1 MLTKGPSPG
10 GEGEDSPA
18 AKRHPLSEG
27 DKTYRTDE
35 TDMKDTKDS
44 IKIRH
49 LMEQAERLPKHD
61 SIVVLKALLAT
72 VAEEDGDWTQTLR
85 MAIEEAEERQE
96 APEIHCSYR
105 ISSRQ
110 VTTFVKL
117 FRIIYDLHIFETA
130 DGRIASNS
138 ENFINDLALFFN
150 TEIKHTRNL
159 LSSAKRTGT
168 FMDVFDRL
176 HELAQAYYEKG
187 DGLDAGKR
195 VEAREWQQRID
206 FGNY

>member
-1 MLTKGPSPG
+1 MGTSNPPAIPPTPFTKGDG
-10 GEGEDSPA
+10 HALKKGE
-18 AKRHPLSEG
+18 
-27 DKTYRTDE
+27 RTDITNRTMSE
-35 TDMKDTKDS
+35 TKDS
-44 IKIRH
+44 VKIRH
-49 LMEQAERLPKHD
+49 LMEQAGRLPKDD

-72 VAEEDGDWTQTLR
+72 VAEEDGDWMQTLR

-96 APEIHCSYR
+96 TPEIHSSYK

-110 VTTFVKL
+110 VTAFVKL

-159 LSSAKRTGT
+159 LSSAKRTGN

-187 DGLDAGKR
+187 DELNAGKR
-195 VEAREWQQRID
+195 AEAREWQQRID

>member
-1 MLTKGPSPG
+1 
-10 GEGEDSPA
+10 
-18 AKRHPLSEG
+18 
-27 DKTYRTDE
+27 
-35 TDMKDTKDS
+35 MKETKDS

-72 VAEEDGDWTQTLR
+72 VAEEDSDWMQTLR
-85 MAIEEAEERQE
+85 MAIQEAEEREE
-96 APEIHCSYR
+96 AAELHSRYR
-105 ISSRQ
+105 ISKQ
-110 VTTFVKL
+110 KTTTFVKL
-117 FRIIYDLHIFETA
+117 FRIVYDLHIFETA

-138 ENFINDLALFFN
+138 EDFICDLGLYFN

-159 LSSAKRTGT
+159 LSAAKRTGN

-187 DGLDAGKR
+187 EGLETGKR
-195 VEAREWQQRID
+195 AEAREWQQRID
-206 FGNY
+206 FGNF

>member
-1 MLTKGPSPG
+1 MTN
-10 GEGEDSPA
+10 
-18 AKRHPLSEG
+18 RTMSE
-27 DKTYRTDE
+27 
-35 TDMKDTKDS
+35 TKDS
-44 IKIRH
+44 VKIRH
-49 LMEQAERLPKHD
+49 LMEQAGRLPKDD

-72 VAEEDGDWTQTLR
+72 VAEEDGDWMQMLR

-96 APEIHCSYR
+96 APEIHSSYR

-176 HELAQAYYEKG
+176 HELAQAYYEKV
-187 DGLDAGKR
+187 DGLEAGKR
-195 VEAREWQQRID
+195 AEAREWQQRID

>member
-1 MLTKGPSPG
+1 
-10 GEGEDSPA
+10 
-18 AKRHPLSEG
+18 
-27 DKTYRTDE
+27 
-35 TDMKDTKDS
+35 
-44 IKIRH
+44 
-49 LMEQAERLPKHD
+49 MEQAERLPKRD
-61 SIVVLKALLAT
+61 CVVVLKALLAT
-72 VAEEDGDWTQTLR
+72 VAEEDGDWMQMLR

-96 APEIHCSYR
+96 ATEIHSVYK

-159 LSSAKRTGT
+159 LSSAKRTGN

-187 DGLDAGKR
+187 DELNAGKR

-206 FGNY
+206 FDF

>member
-1 MLTKGPSPG
+1 MN
-10 GEGEDSPA
+10 E
-18 AKRHPLSEG
+18 
-27 DKTYRTDE
+27 
-35 TDMKDTKDS
+35 TKDS

-49 LMEQAERLPKHD
+49 LMEQAGRLPKHD

-85 MAIEEAEERQE
+85 MAIEEAEEREE
-96 APEIHCSYR
+96 AAELHSRYR
-105 ISSRQ
+105 ISKQ
-110 VTTFVKL
+110 KTTTFVKL
-117 FRIIYDLHIFETA
+117 FRIVYDLHIFETA

-159 LSSAKRTGT
+159 LSSAKRTGN

-187 DGLDAGKR
+187 EGLDAGKR

>member
-1 MLTKGPSPG
+1 MS
-10 GEGEDSPA
+10 A
-18 AKRHPLSEG
+18 N
-27 DKTYRTDE
+27 
-35 TDMKDTKDS
+35 KDCV
-44 IKIRH
+44 KIRH
-49 LMEQAERLPKHD
+49 LMEQAGRLPKHD

-96 APEIHCSYR
+96 APEIHSSYR

-138 ENFINDLALFFN
+138 ENFINDLARFFN

-159 LSSAKRTGT
+159 FHRLS
-168 FMDVFDRL
+168 
-176 HELAQAYYEKG
+176 AQALLWMCLIGCMSWRKRIMRRGRDWKRESGLRLGNGNKG
-187 DGLDAGKR
+187 
-195 VEAREWQQRID
+195 
-206 FGNY
+206 

>member
-1 MLTKGPSPG
+1 
-10 GEGEDSPA
+10 
-18 AKRHPLSEG
+18 
-27 DKTYRTDE
+27 
-35 TDMKDTKDS
+35 MKETKDS

-49 LMEQAERLPKHD
+49 LMEQAGRLPKHD

-85 MAIEEAEERQE
+85 MAIDEVEERQE
-96 APEIHCSYR
+96 APEIHSSYR

-138 ENFINDLALFFN
+138 EDFVCDLGLYFN
-150 TEIKHTRNL
+150 TEIRNMRNL
-159 LSSAKRTGT
+159 L
-168 FMDVFDRL
+168 L
-176 HELAQAYYEKG
+176 
-187 DGLDAGKR
+187 
-195 VEAREWQQRID
+195 
-206 FGNY
+206 

>member
-1 MLTKGPSPG
+1 M
-10 GEGEDSPA
+10 
-18 AKRHPLSEG
+18 SE
-27 DKTYRTDE
+27 
-35 TDMKDTKDS
+35 TKDS
-44 IKIRH
+44 VKIRH
-49 LMEQAERLPKHD
+49 LMEQAERLPKRD
-61 SIVVLKALLAT
+61 CVVVLKALLAT
-72 VAEEDGDWTQTLR
+72 VAEEDGDWMQTLR

-96 APEIHCSYR
+96 TPEIHSSYR

-117 FRIIYDLHIFETA
+117 FRIIYDLHIFETV

-159 LSSAKRTGT
+159 LSSAKRTGN

-187 DGLDAGKR
+187 DELNAGKR

>member
-1 MLTKGPSPG
+1 MS
-10 GEGEDSPA
+10 A
-18 AKRHPLSEG
+18 N
-27 DKTYRTDE
+27 
-35 TDMKDTKDS
+35 KDCV
-44 IKIRH
+44 KIRH
-49 LMEQAERLPKHD
+49 LMEQAGRLPKHD

-96 APEIHCSYR
+96 APEIHSSYR

-110 VTTFVKL
+110 ITTFVKL
-117 FRIIYDLHIFETA
+117 FRIVYDLHIFETA

-138 ENFINDLALFFN
+138 ENFINDLARFFN

-159 LSSAKRTGT
+159 LSSAKRTST

-187 DGLDAGKR
+187 DELDAGKR
-195 VEAREWQQRID
+195 VEARECQQRID
-206 FGNY
+206 FGNF

>member
-1 MLTKGPSPG
+1 M
-10 GEGEDSPA
+10 
-18 AKRHPLSEG
+18 
-27 DKTYRTDE
+27 
-35 TDMKDTKDS
+35 
-44 IKIRH
+44 
-49 LMEQAERLPKHD
+49 
-61 SIVVLKALLAT
+61 
-72 VAEEDGDWTQTLR
+72 
-85 MAIEEAEERQE
+85 
-96 APEIHCSYR
+96 
-105 ISSRQ
+105 
-110 VTTFVKL
+110 KL

-159 LSSAKRTGT
+159 LSSAKRTGN

-187 DGLDAGKR
+187 DGLETGKR
-195 VEAREWQQRID
+195 AEAREWQQRID

>member
-1 MLTKGPSPG
+1 MGLRLPRHCAAPLNPPSHPLTE
-10 GEGEDSPA
+10 GEG
-18 AKRHPLSEG
+18 
-27 DKTYRTDE
+27 TYRTNV

-49 LMEQAERLPKHD
+49 LMEQAERLPKRD
-61 SIVVLKALLAT
+61 CVVVLKALLAT
-72 VAEEDGDWTQTLR
+72 VAEEDGDWMQMLR

-96 APEIHCSYR
+96 TPEIHSSYR

-159 LSSAKRTGT
+159 LSSAKRTGN

-176 HELAQAYYEKG
+176 HERAQAYYEKG
-187 DGLDAGKR
+187 DGLETGKR

>member
-1 MLTKGPSPG
+1 MN
-10 GEGEDSPA
+10 E
-18 AKRHPLSEG
+18 
-27 DKTYRTDE
+27 
-35 TDMKDTKDS
+35 TKDS

-49 LMEQAERLPKHD
+49 LMEQAGRLPKHD

-96 APEIHCSYR
+96 APEIHSSYR

-117 FRIIYDLHIFETA
+117 FRIVYDLHIFETA

-138 ENFINDLALFFN
+138 EDFVCDLGLYFN
-150 TEIKHTRNL
+150 TEIRNMRNL
-159 LSSAKRTGT
+159 LSSANRTSN
-168 FMDVFDRL
+168 FMDVFERL

-187 DGLDAGKR
+187 DGLNAGKR
-195 VEAREWQQRID
+195 AEAREWQQRID
-206 FGNY
+206 FDSF

>member
-1 MLTKGPSPG
+1 M
-10 GEGEDSPA
+10 
-18 AKRHPLSEG
+18 SE
-27 DKTYRTDE
+27 
-35 TDMKDTKDS
+35 TKDS
-44 IKIRH
+44 VKIRH
-49 LMEQAERLPKHD
+49 LMEQAGRLPKRD
-61 SIVVLKALLAT
+61 CVVVLKALLAT
-72 VAEEDGDWTQTLR
+72 VAEEDGDWMQTLR

-96 APEIHCSYR
+96 TTEIHSSYR

-117 FRIIYDLHIFETA
+117 FRIVYDLHIFETA

-138 ENFINDLALFFN
+138 EDFINDLGLYFN

-159 LSSAKRTGT
+159 LSSAKRTGN

-187 DGLDAGKR
+187 DGLEMGKR
-195 VEAREWQQRID
+195 AEAREWQQRID
-206 FGNY
+206 FGNF

>member
-1 MLTKGPSPG
+1 
-10 GEGEDSPA
+10 
-18 AKRHPLSEG
+18 
-27 DKTYRTDE
+27 
-35 TDMKDTKDS
+35 
-44 IKIRH
+44 
-49 LMEQAERLPKHD
+49 MEQAKRLPKHD

-96 APEIHCSYR
+96 AQVIHSSYR

-117 FRIIYDLHIFETA
+117 FRIIYDLHIFETT

-138 ENFINDLALFFN
+138 EDFICDLGRYFN

-159 LSSAKRTGT
+159 LSSAKRTST

-187 DGLDAGKR
+187 EGLETGKLA
-195 VEAREWQQRID
+195 EAREWQQRID
-206 FGNY
+206 FENY

>member
-1 MLTKGPSPG
+1 MN
-10 GEGEDSPA
+10 E
-18 AKRHPLSEG
+18 
-27 DKTYRTDE
+27 
-35 TDMKDTKDS
+35 TKDS

-49 LMEQAERLPKHD
+49 LMEQAGRLPKHD

-85 MAIEEAEERQE
+85 MAIEEAEEREE
-96 APEIHCSYR
+96 AAELHSRYR
-105 ISSRQ
+105 ISKQ
-110 VTTFVKL
+110 KTTTFVKL
-117 FRIIYDLHIFETA
+117 FRIVYDLHIFETA

-159 LSSAKRTGT
+159 LSSAKRTGN

-187 DGLDAGKR
+187 EGLETGKR

-206 FGNY
+206 FDSF

>member
-1 MLTKGPSPG
+1 
-10 GEGEDSPA
+10 
-18 AKRHPLSEG
+18 
-27 DKTYRTDE
+27 
-35 TDMKDTKDS
+35 MKETKDS

-72 VAEEDGDWTQTLR
+72 VAAEDGDWMQTLR
-85 MAIEEAEERQE
+85 MAIDEVEERQE
-96 APEIHCSYR
+96 APEIHSVYR

-117 FRIIYDLHIFETA
+117 FRIVYDLHIFETA

-138 ENFINDLALFFN
+138 EEFICDLGRYFN

-159 LSSAKRTGT
+159 LSAAKRTEN
-168 FMDVFDRL
+168 FMSVFDRL
-176 HELAQAYYEKG
+176 HYLAQAYYDQDE
-187 DGLDAGKR
+187 GLDANNKA
-195 VEAREWQQRID
+195 VARESQQRID
-206 FGNY
+206 FDWGQSL

>member
-1 MLTKGPSPG
+1 
-10 GEGEDSPA
+10 
-18 AKRHPLSEG
+18 
-27 DKTYRTDE
+27 
-35 TDMKDTKDS
+35 MKETKDS

-85 MAIEEAEERQE
+85 MAIE
-96 APEIHCSYR
+96 
-105 ISSRQ
+105 SRQ

-117 FRIIYDLHIFETA
+117 FRIVYDLHIFETA

-138 ENFINDLALFFN
+138 ENFINDLARFFN

-159 LSSAKRTGT
+159 LSSAKRTST

-176 HELAQAYYEKG
+176 RELAQAYYERG
-187 DGLDAGKR
+187 EGLETGKR

-206 FGNY
+206 FDSF

>member
-1 MLTKGPSPG
+1 MS
-10 GEGEDSPA
+10 A
-18 AKRHPLSEG
+18 N
-27 DKTYRTDE
+27 
-35 TDMKDTKDS
+35 KDCV
-44 IKIRH
+44 KIRH
-49 LMEQAERLPKHD
+49 LMEQAGRLPKDD

-72 VAEEDGDWTQTLR
+72 VAEEDGDWMQTLR

-96 APEIHCSYR
+96 APEIHSSYR

-117 FRIIYDLHIFETA
+117 FRIIYDLHIFETT

-138 ENFINDLALFFN
+138 ENFINDLARFFN

-159 LSSAKRTGT
+159 LSSAKRTSS

-187 DGLDAGKR
+187 DGLDTGKR
-195 VEAREWQQRID
+195 AETREWQQRID
-206 FGNY
+206 FDSF

>member
-1 MLTKGPSPG
+1 MA
-10 GEGEDSPA
+10 E
-18 AKRHPLSEG
+18 
-27 DKTYRTDE
+27 
-35 TDMKDTKDS
+35 TKDS
-44 IKIRH
+44 VKIRH

-96 APEIHCSYR
+96 APEIHSSYR

-110 VTTFVKL
+110 ITTFVKL
-117 FRIIYDLHIFETA
+117 FRIVYDLHIFETT

-138 ENFINDLALFFN
+138 ENFINDLARFFN

-159 LSSAKRTGT
+159 LSSAKRTGN
-168 FMDVFDRL
+168 FMDVFERL

-187 DGLDAGKR
+187 DGLNAGKR
-195 VEAREWQQRID
+195 AEAREWQQRID
-206 FGNY
+206 FDSF

>member
-1 MLTKGPSPG
+1 MTN
-10 GEGEDSPA
+10 
-18 AKRHPLSEG
+18 RTMSE
-27 DKTYRTDE
+27 
-35 TDMKDTKDS
+35 TKDS
-44 IKIRH
+44 VKIRH
-49 LMEQAERLPKHD
+49 LMEQAGRLPKHD

-72 VAEEDGDWTQTLR
+72 VAEEDGDWMQTLR

-96 APEIHCSYR
+96 APEIHSIYK

-130 DGRIASNS
+130 DGRIVSNS

-159 LSSAKRTGT
+159 LSSAKRTGN

-187 DGLDAGKR
+187 DGLETGKR

-206 FGNY
+206 FDWGQSL

>member
-1 MLTKGPSPG
+1 MT
-10 GEGEDSPA
+10 E
-18 AKRHPLSEG
+18 
-27 DKTYRTDE
+27 
-35 TDMKDTKDS
+35 TKDS
-44 IKIRH
+44 VKIRL
-49 LMEQAERLPKHD
+49 LMEQAERLPKQD
-61 SIVVLKALLAT
+61 CIVVLKAVMAT
-72 VAEEDGDWTQTLR
+72 VAEEHGDWTQTLR
-85 MAIEEAEERQE
+85 MAIDEVEERQE
-96 APEIHCSYR
+96 APEIHSSYR

-138 ENFINDLALFFN
+138 ENFINDLARFFN

-159 LSSAKRTGT
+159 LSSAKRTST

-187 DGLDAGKR
+187 EGLETGKR
-195 VEAREWQQRID
+195 AEAREWQQRID
-206 FGNY
+206 FDSF